1 MINPDPYSRISA
13 EEAVELVVSTVHEL
27 ETEHVDLVSAVG
39 RVVSEDLTSDIDIA
53 PFDNVAMDGFALK
66 ASQIVEATPDAPVK
80 LKVIAEV
87 PCGSYY
93 DGDIADDECVRI
105 MTGAPLPE
113 CCDCMV
119 QYEKVDY
126 LDTDGREGTTVA
138 FSAPVE
144 VGNNIRKAGED
155 IEAGAVAIAKHE
167 TVKAAGVGFLA
178 SCGITSV
185 PVYRRPK
192 VGVISIGS
200 ELVEPTELPTRGKIR
215 NSNGYALEAQVVQAG
230 GIPQRYPIVED
241 TLEALT
247 DQVLKASRECDFVV
261 TSGGASNGDFD
272 FIKPV
277 IENNGKLLMTL
288 VNMRPGKCQ
297 TFGLVNDTPVFGLP
311 GNPAAAWCGFEIII
325 RQALRK
331 MQGYTSFAR
340 PMIKAHLNGALRKK
354 NERRM
359 YLRATLD
366 RVAGELVVTPASNQS
381 SGLASTQQRSTCL
394 IVKPEGTIVYE
405 NGDLVDV
412 VLMDVEEGTVL

>member
-1 MINPDPYSRISA
+1 MTDPYTRISA
-13 EEAVELVVSTVHEL
+13 EEAVELVVSSVSEL
-27 ETEHVDLVSAVG
+27 ETEYVDLVNAVG
-39 RVVSEDLTSDIDIA
+39 RVVSEDLRSDIDIA
-53 PFDNVAMDGFALK
+53 PFDNVAMDGFALR
-66 ASQIVEATPDAPVK
+66 ASQIKESTPNNPVK

-93 DGDIADDECVRI
+93 DGEMADNECIRI
-105 MTGAPLPE
+105 MTGAPLPS

-126 LDTDGREGTTVA
+126 LNSDGREGSIVV
-138 FSAPVE
+138 FSEPVE

-155 IEAGAVAIAKHE
+155 IEAGAVAIAQHE

-200 ELVEPTELPTRGKIR
+200 ELVDPSEVPTRGKIR
-215 NSNGYALEAQVVQAG
+215 NSNGYALEAQVLQAG

-247 DQVLKASRECDFVV
+247 MQVLQASKECDFVI

-277 IENNGKLLMTL
+277 IEDNGTLLMTL

-297 TFGLVNDTPVFGLP
+297 TFGLVNGTPVFGLP

-331 MQGYTSFAR
+331 MQGFTSFKR

-359 YLRATLD
+359 YLRASLE
-366 RVAGELVVTPASNQS
+366 RVAGELVVTPAGNQS
-381 SGLASTQQRSTCL
+381 SGLASTQQRCTCL
-394 IVKPEGTIVYE
+394 IVKPEGLVIYE

-412 VLMDVEEGTVL
+412 LLMDVEEGTVL

>member
-1 MINPDPYSRISA
+1 MIDPYTRIST
-13 EEAVELVVSTVHEL
+13 EKAVELVVSTVSEL
-27 ETEHVDLVSAVG
+27 ETEHVDLVNAVG

-66 ASQIVEATPDAPVK
+66 ASQIKEATPDKPVK
-80 LKVIAEV
+80 LKVVAEV

-93 DGDIADDECVRI
+93 DGGIADDECVRI
-105 MTGAPLPE
+105 MTGAPLPA

-126 LDTDGREGTTVA
+126 LGTDGREGATVA

-144 VGNNIRKAGED
+144 EGNNIRKAGED
-155 IEAGAVAIAKHE
+155 IEAGAVAIAQHE

-215 NSNGYALEAQVVQAG
+215 NSNGYALEAQVAQAG

-247 DQVLKASRECDFVV
+247 AQVLKASEECDFVV

-297 TFGLVNDTPVFGLP
+297 TFGLVNGTPVFGLP

-340 PMIKAHLNGALRKK
+340 PQIKAHLNGALRKK
-354 NERRM
+354 NARRM
-359 YLRATLD
+359 YLRATLE

-412 VLMDVEEGTVL
+412 LLMDVEEGTVL